1 LVRAVTGDAAP
12 AAGPLAG
19 VRVVDLT
26 QVLAGPFCTMLLADL
41 GADVVKVEPI
51 EGDTTRTTKP
61 FFEDDDKHYFGGY
74 FQSVNRNKS
83 GITVDLKQPAGR
95 EIVRRLARSA
105 HVLVEN
111 FRVGVM
117 ERLDLS
123 YEQLHDLNP
132 RLVYACVRGFGDPR
146 TGRSP
151 YADWPAFDI
160 VAQAMGG
167 LMGITGPAPGEP
179 CKVGPGIGDIFPATL
194 LAFGIVAALRH
205 AERTGEGQFVDVAM
219 YDGILA
225 LCERI
230 VYQYGYSGEIPHQQ
244 GNSHP
249 LVVPFDVFKTKD
261 GSVAIATVRD
271 PQWAELCRRIGR
283 PELAEDSRYKPRD
296 NRMQHAAEVR
306 RLVGDWAAVRT
317 NREVM
322 DALGGFVPAGPVQT
336 AADIFADP
344 HVAARNMIVSV
355 EHPGSRRRGTIAGTP
370 VKFTRTPSGPSR
382 RAPFL
387 GEHTAAILRELGY
400 DDAEVRKLAAE
411 RVVVCEN

>member
-1 LVRAVTGDAAP
+1 MTSP

-19 VRVVDLT
+19 AKVVDLT

-41 GADVVKVEPI
+41 GAEVIKVEPI
-51 EGDTTRTTKP
+51 EGDTTRATRP
-61 FFEDDDKHYFGGY
+61 FFDDDANHYFGGY

-83 GITVDLKQPAGR
+83 SIAVDLKQPAGR
-95 EIVRRLARSA
+95 EIVRRLTRDAD
-105 HVLVEN
+105 VLVEN

-117 ERLDLS
+117 ERLDLG
-123 YEQLHDLNP
+123 YEQLREINP

-179 CKVGPGIGDIFPATL
+179 CKVGPGVGDIFPATL

-205 AERTGEGQFVDVAM
+205 AERTGVGQFVDVAM

-230 VYQYGYSGEIPHQQ
+230 VYQYGYTGEVPHQQ

-261 GSVAIATVRD
+261 GSVAIATARD
-271 PQWAELCRRIGR
+271 AQWAELCKRIGR
-283 PELAEDSRYKPRD
+283 SELAGDPRYKLRD
-296 NRMQHAAEVR
+296 DRMQHAAEVR
-306 RLVGDWAAVRT
+306 RIVGDWTGART
-317 NREVM
+317 NREVVE
-322 DALGGFVPAGPVQT
+322 ALGGFVPVGPVQT

-344 HVAARNMIVSV
+344 HVAARNMIVTV
-355 EHPGSRRRGTIAGTP
+355 EHPGSQRRGVVAGTP
-370 VKFTRTPSGPSR
+370 VKFSGTPAGPSR
-382 RAPFL
+382 RAPLL
-387 GEHTAAILRELGY
+387 GEHTAAVLRGLGY
-400 DDAEVRKLAAE
+400 TDTELQKLVADG
-411 RVVVCEN
+411 VCRHR